1 MKTMKLAVFLI
12 AAVSAG
18 FTSAHTV
25 QYGATLLGSVEAPPN
40 ASPGTGTAL
49 VTIDYDLL
57 TMDVNVN
64 FSGLLGNTS
73 AAHIHCCTAVA
84 ETGTA
89 GVATTTPSFPGFPSG
104 VTSGSYHQVFD
115 LTQASSYNAMFITN
129 NGGTVSGALNAL
141 GAGLDAGK
149 AYFNIHT
156 SFAPGG
162 EIRGFLAPVPIPAAA
177 WLFGTAVMGL
187 PLLRR
192 R

>member
-12 AAVSAG
+12 AAASAG
-18 FTSAHTV
+18 MTFAHTV
-25 QYGATLLGSVEAPPN
+25 QYGASLLGAAEAPPN

-49 VTIDYDLL
+49 ITIDYDLL

-115 LTQASSYNAMFITN
+115 LTQASSYNATFITN

-141 GAGLDAGK
+141 SAGLDAGK

-177 WLFGTAVMGL
+177 WLFGTAIMGL